1 MNGVLAEL
9 GRRLAE
15 RFMALLVL
23 PGLLYVGSLLA
34 AASLGGVRLDGT
46 GRAVRRAVAPIT
58 GAVGSQ
64 STASGLS
71 VALLL
76 TAVLLAAGAA
86 GLAAQ
91 AAGALVDRAWTGPW
105 PRWAE
110 RVAGPW
116 TARRVR
122 AWEAAD
128 ELRAEAVGAELDA
141 LTARRNQIGLER
153 PCRPTWMA
161 DRMRAADSRIWKEYG
176 LDLTVSWARLWLVLP
191 DASRAAVQSA
201 RERLTGTMLIGGWA
215 VLYALLGALWWPAA
229 LVGSAIG
236 LTAWRRARIAVDALA
251 ELIEAV
257 VDVHGHELA
266 AALGVPVPDQRLIPP
281 IGHVL
286 VERFRKSS

>member
-15 RFMALLVL
+15 RLMTLLVL

-34 AASLGGVRLDGT
+34 AASLGRERLDET
-46 GRAVRRAVAPIT
+46 SRAVRRAVAPVT
-58 GAVGSQ
+58 GAVGSR
-64 STASGLS
+64 SEASGLS

-91 AAGALVDRAWTGPW
+91 AAGAVVDRVWTGPW

-110 RVAGPW
+110 RVAEPW

-122 AWEAAD
+122 AWDTAD
-128 ELRAEAVGAELDA
+128 ALRAGAAGAALDA
-141 LTARRNQIGLER
+141 RTARRNRIGLER
-153 PCRPTWMA
+153 PSQPTWMA

-191 DASRAAVQSA
+191 DTSRAAVQSA
-201 RERLTGTMLIGGWA
+201 RERLTATMILAGWA
-215 VLYALLGALWWPAA
+215 VLYTLLGALWWPAG
-229 LVGSAIG
+229 LVGAAIG
-236 LTAWRRARIAVDALA
+236 VTAWRRARVAVDVLA

-257 VDVHGHELA
+257 VDVHGPELA
-266 AALGVPVPDQRLIPP
+266 AAFGVAVPDQRLVPP